1 MSARSSFS
9 SNDGL
14 FKLPNASDYTVL
26 TESSSLMT
34 SSSVVGIGRTMGRL
48 FSMLGRAL
56 ENTFNRYFEG
66 NGPWALM
73 QRIDEIAGTMVI
85 MAKRP
90 SERVRLGSV
99 MERPTKHESTT
110 VEHVRPEDTLLECCR
125 RLLSCTQLSLSLH

>member
-1 MSARSSFS
+1 
-9 SNDGL
+9 
-14 FKLPNASDYTVL
+14 
-26 TESSSLMT
+26 
-34 SSSVVGIGRTMGRL
+34 MGRL

-90 SERVRLGSV
+90 SEPVRLGSV

-110 VEHVRPEDTLLECCR
+110 AEHVRPEDTLLECCR